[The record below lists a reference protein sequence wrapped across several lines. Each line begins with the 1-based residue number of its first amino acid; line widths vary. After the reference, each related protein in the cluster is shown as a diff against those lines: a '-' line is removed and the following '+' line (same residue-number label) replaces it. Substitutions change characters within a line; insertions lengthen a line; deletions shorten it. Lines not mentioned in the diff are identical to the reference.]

1 MGKGSSRRVR
11 AFKRWMKREGIEC
24 SDALDLRDEG
34 VEIGISVSALA
45 HLKEG
50 DVVARIP
57 KLTCLTTRTTAA
69 RDIISAAAAGE
80 GEEESCLGGLA
91 GLAVALM
98 YERSLGERSRWAP
111 YLELLNKEE
120 ESLPLVWSADE
131 VEQLLAGTE
140 LEGTVKEDK
149 GVMWKEWMESIEP
162 TLLLQMHPLDAAAVE
177 FDPSFF
183 GFGDYLAARTLISSR
198 SFQIDEFHG
207 VGMVPLADLFNHK
220 TGAEDV
226 HLMTSPHK
234 SESNTTQENNESD
247 TTSTSISAI
256 HDDDMSASI
265 TVDEG
270 EGDDSGGEGDN
281 GDRDNSEGG
290 DDDDSDDYGDGDSDD
305 YGDGDGDGDD
315 SDGDDLE
322 MTMVKDVK
330 LGAEVFN
337 TYGSLGNAAL
347 LHRYGFTE
355 PDNPYDIVNIDLEL
369 ILQWSSSLFSGQH
382 RRARLSLWK
391 RLDYSGCVTHNSEYF
406 EVSFN
411 GEPEIEML
419 VLLYI
424 MLLPHDAYY
433 KMDLALATAGS
444 SSKPMDIIFSDKSE
458 KLCHKTGLLSEDLLL
473 TKSLCNALLSLADMR
488 DSLYGTNS
496 IEDDIEALGRCCC
509 LSDKKLYHSLML
521 RISERRI
528 LQKLKMYAAKETSV
542 RKKLKRK

>member
-1 MGKGSSRRVR
+1 MGMGKGSSRRVR

-207 VGMVPLADLFNHK
+207 VGMVPLADL
-220 TGAEDV
+220 
-226 HLMTSPHK
+226 
-234 SESNTTQENNESD
+234 
-247 TTSTSISAI
+247 
-256 HDDDMSASI
+256 
-265 TVDEG
+265 
-270 EGDDSGGEGDN
+270 
-281 GDRDNSEGG
+281 
-290 DDDDSDDYGDGDSDD
+290 
-305 YGDGDGDGDD
+305 
-315 SDGDDLE
+315 
-322 MTMVKDVK
+322 
-330 LGAEVFN
+330 
-337 TYGSLGNAAL
+337 
-347 LHRYGFTE
+347 
-355 PDNPYDIVNIDLEL
+355 
-369 ILQWSSSLFSGQH
+369 
-382 RRARLSLWK
+382 
-391 RLDYSGCVTHNSEYF
+391 
-406 EVSFN
+406 
-411 GEPEIEML
+411 
-419 VLLYI
+419 
-424 MLLPHDAYY
+424 
-433 KMDLALATAGS
+433 
-444 SSKPMDIIFSDKSE
+444 
-458 KLCHKTGLLSEDLLL
+458 
-473 TKSLCNALLSLADMR
+473 
-488 DSLYGTNS
+488 
-496 IEDDIEALGRCCC
+496 
-509 LSDKKLYHSLML
+509 
-521 RISERRI
+521 
-528 LQKLKMYAAKETSV
+528 
-542 RKKLKRK
+542 